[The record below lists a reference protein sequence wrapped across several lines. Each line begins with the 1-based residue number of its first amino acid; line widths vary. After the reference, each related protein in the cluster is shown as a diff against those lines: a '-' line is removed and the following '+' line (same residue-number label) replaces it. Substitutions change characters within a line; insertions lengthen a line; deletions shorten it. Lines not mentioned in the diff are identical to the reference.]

1 LPGVGAG
8 SFRQAPAPGSSRAAP
23 SAPGNSRRF
32 PANGVPPSAA
42 PALFILIYTS
52 IFFNMFSMYKYI
64 DTKEGT
70 TMFKC
75 KTRIPALLLALCL
88 VLGISA
94 CSPGGPARQSPE
106 DPGAAQAK
114 TVESALAEMTWED
127 ILAEADGD
135 TLTFC
140 AWGSGGADAMVQQYW
155 EYFAQRA
162 RDDYNITV
170 EYVEDT
176 AENEQ
181 RFVSDY
187 ENGVDATIDMF
198 WGASGS
204 IQPMGAK
211 GALWGDD
218 GNQWVRKL
226 PNSAYLDWTAPDV
239 LYNGTMP
246 TNGYQAQFMKVT
258 PAMVYAADKYD
269 AALNWD
275 EALEE
280 NGIVIP
286 GLPHNLTEL
295 SYWVRKYPGRF
306 TYLDLLGNG
315 GFHGKQFVTSALYEL
330 TGDGD
335 GGWKAVYDE
344 GDDAVTRFEKIRK
357 NAEAWNA
364 WAASG
369 EASEE
374 GFIEKAGYVWAYFNA
389 LEPYLLQGDDGVY
402 YGADAYNMISLVN
415 AGDIALSFTTCI
427 SIHPKTQSDPSYL
440 PQGRLYLMETS
451 VGYPDF
457 VVISKN
463 SRHKA
468 AAMALC
474 NLLMAP
480 EINAQVTAVTGN
492 AYNLD
497 LTKLSAEDKA
507 IFDDMM
513 SGFPEGTTA
522 SPEQLAISAH
532 NISSGA
538 IAGWIGTAWDSQV
551 VQK

>member
-1 LPGVGAG
+1 MN
-8 SFRQAPAPGSSRAAP
+8 
-23 SAPGNSRRF
+23 NSKTARR
-32 PANGVPPSAA
+32 
-42 PALFILIYTS
+42 L
-52 IFFNMFSMYKYI
+52 
-64 DTKEGT
+64 
-70 TMFKC
+70 
-75 KTRIPALLLALCL
+75 PALLLALCL
-88 VLGISA
+88 ALGLTA
-94 CSPGGPARQSPE
+94 CSSGKSAPRSS
-106 DPGAAQAK
+106 K
-114 TVESALAEMTWED
+114 TVETALAEMTWDE
-127 ILAEADGD
+127 ILAEAGGD

-162 RDDYNITV
+162 KEDYNITV

-187 ENGVDATIDMF
+187 ENGIDATIDMF

-218 GNQWVRKL
+218 GNQWVKKL
-226 PNSAYLDWTAPDV
+226 PNSAYLDWTATDV

-269 AALNWD
+269 ASLKWD
-275 EALEE
+275 ASRTE
-280 NGIVIP
+280 NGVAMP

-295 SYWVRKYPGRF
+295 SLWVKQYPGKF
-306 TYLDLLGNG
+306 TYLDLLGKG

-330 TGDGD
+330 TDDGK

-344 GDDAVTRFEKIRK
+344 ADDASVRSEKIQK
-357 NAEAWNA
+357 NAEAWNV
-364 WAASG
+364 WATSE
-369 EASEE
+369 EASEDA
-374 GFIEKAGYVWAYFNA
+374 FIRKAAYVWAYFNG
-389 LEPYLLQGDDGVY
+389 LEPNLFQGDSGAY
-402 YGADAYNMISLVN
+402 YGADAYDMISRVN
-415 AGDIALSFTTCI
+415 AGDIALSFTTCV
-427 SIHPKTQSDPSYL
+427 SIYPKTQSDPSYL
-440 PQGRLYLMETS
+440 PQGQLYLMETS

-457 VVISKN
+457 VVVSKN

-474 NLLMAP
+474 NLLLEP
-480 EINAQVTAVTGN
+480 EVNAKVTAVTGN

-497 LTKLSAEDKA
+497 LTKLSAEDRA

-513 SGFPEGTTA
+513 SGFPKGTSA
-522 SPEQLAISAH
+522 SPEDLAASAH
-532 NISSGA
+532 NVSSGS

-551 VQK
+551 VKQ

>member
-1 LPGVGAG
+1 MFESGKSAKNSRRG
-8 SFRQAPAPGSSRAAP
+8 SHANCLLALLLTLCVAFAWASTGCSGG
-23 SAPGNSRRF
+23 APGNSD
-32 PANGVPPSAA
+32 SAA
-42 PALFILIYTS
+42 T
-52 IFFNMFSMYKYI
+52 
-64 DTKEGT
+64 
-70 TMFKC
+70 
-75 KTRIPALLLALCL
+75 
-88 VLGISA
+88 LGNSGSTA
-94 CSPGGPARQSPE
+94 APGNS
-106 DPGAAQAK
+106 DGAAVSGNSGAAVPGSSDGAAAPEK
-114 TVESALAEMTWED
+114 SVETNLADMTWEE
-127 ILAEADGD
+127 ILAEAGGD
-135 TLTFC
+135 TVTFC

-155 EYFAQRA
+155 EYVRQRA

-187 ENGVDATIDMF
+187 ENNIDATVDMF

-211 GALWGDD
+211 GALWGDG
-218 GNQWVRKL
+218 GNQWVKKL
-226 PNSAYLDWTAPDV
+226 PNSEYLDWNAIDV

-246 TNGYQAQFMKVT
+246 TDGYQAQFMKVT

-275 EALEE
+275 GSRTESGA
-280 NGIVIP
+280 VVY

-295 SYWVRKYPGRF
+295 SLWVKKYPGNF

-330 TGDGD
+330 TDDGS

-344 GDDAVTRFEKIRK
+344 TDGADARFEKIQK
-357 NAEAWNA
+357 NAEEWNA
-364 WAASG
+364 WAVSDAAG
-369 EASEE
+369 EDA
-374 GFIEKAGYVWAYFNA
+374 FIEKAGYVWAYFNE
-389 LEPYLLQGDDGVY
+389 LEPDLFQGDSGAY
-402 YGADAYNMISLVN
+402 YGADAYDMISHVN
-415 AGDIALSFTTCI
+415 AGDIAVSFTTCV
-427 SIHPKTQSDPSYL
+427 SIYPKTQSDPSYL
-440 PQGRLYLMETS
+440 PEGQLYLMETS

-474 NLLMAP
+474 NLLLEP
-480 EINAQVTAVTGN
+480 EVNAEVTAVTGN

-497 LTKLSAEDKA
+497 LTKLSPEDKA
-507 IFDDMM
+507 IFDGMM
-513 SGFPEGTTA
+513 AGFPEGTAA
-522 SPEQLAISAH
+522 SPEQLATSAH
-532 NISSGA
+532 NVSSGS
-538 IAGWIGTAWDSQV
+538 IAGWIGAAWDAQV